1 MKEIFEIAFN
11 ISIFTLVAG
20 SMVTMGLSLT
30 VSQIVEPFKNIRM
43 VILSLIANF
52 LIVPL
57 FAFGIVWLLPVS
69 EGVRIGIILVSL
81 GGGAPFIPM
90 VVKTAKG
97 RVAGAIGLMLL
108 LLIVTIVFM
117 PIAVPLIFSGT
128 SVSSSAIAKSL
139 IFSMLI
145 PLLLALFVRAY
156 FSDIAV
162 RIQPFAS
169 IITNVGILVSVIAMV
184 FLYTKT
190 ITSNI
195 SVLPVII
202 LFFLGSM
209 AIGYL
214 TGGKNRNARIIL
226 SVGTGLRNPPVTILV
241 ASNNFS
247 NEPMAAMVPL
257 LVIIVGISML
267 FPIAKKVAKKEAV
280 SG

>member
-1 MKEIFEIAFN
+1 MMKEIFEIAFN
-11 ISIFTLVAG
+11 VSMNTLVAG

-30 VSQIVEPFKNIRM
+30 VSQIIEPFKNIRM
-43 VILSLIANF
+43 VIVALIANF

-69 EGVRIGIILVSL
+69 EGVRIGIILVAL

-108 LLIVTIVFM
+108 LLLVTIFFM
-117 PIAVPLIFSGT
+117 PLLVPVIFTGE
-128 SVSSSAIAKSL
+128 SVSSLAIAKSL
-139 IFSMLI
+139 IFTMLV
-145 PLLLALFVRAY
+145 PLLLALFVKAY

-169 IITNVGILVSVIAMV
+169 IITNIAISISIIAMV
-184 FLYTKT
+184 YLYTKT

-195 SVLPVII
+195 SVVPVII

-209 AIGYL
+209 AIGYF
-214 TGGKNRNARIIL
+214 TGGKNRDARIIL
-226 SVGTGLRNPPVTILV
+226 SVGTGLRNPPIAILV

-247 NEPMAAMVPL
+247 TEPMAAIVPL
-257 LVIIVGISML
+257 LVIIIGLSIL
-267 FPIAKKVAKKEAV
+267 FPLARKIGKTVV
-280 SG
+280 

>member
-1 MKEIFEIAFN
+1 MMKEIFEIAFN
-11 ISIFTLVAG
+11 VSMNTLVAG

-43 VILSLIANF
+43 VILSVIANF

-97 RVAGAIGLMLL
+97 PVAGAIGLMLL
-108 LLIVTIVFM
+108 LVIITIFFM
-117 PIAVPLIFSGT
+117 PIVVPLIFSGA
-128 SVSSSAIAKSL
+128 SVSSLAIAKSL
-139 IFSMLI
+139 IFTMLV
-145 PLLLALFVRAY
+145 PLLLALFVKAY

-169 IITNVGILVSVIAMV
+169 IITNIAISISVIAMV

-190 ITSNI
+190 IISNI
-195 SVLPVII
+195 SVVLVVI

-209 AIGYL
+209 AIGYF

-226 SVGTGLRNPPVTILV
+226 SVGTGLRNPPITILV
-241 ASNNFS
+241 ASTNFS
-247 NEPMAAMVPL
+247 TEPMAAIVPL
-257 LVIIVGISML
+257 LVIIVGLSIL
-267 FPIAKKVAKKEAV
+267 FPLAKKIGKKAV
-280 SG
+280 

>member
-11 ISIFTLVAG
+11 ISMFTLVAG

-97 RVAGAIGLMLL
+97 RVPGAIGLMLL

-117 PIAVPLIFSGT
+117 PIAVPLIFSGA

-156 FSDIAV
+156 FSDIAA
-162 RIQPFAS
+162 RIQPFAT
-169 IITNVGILVSVIAMV
+169 IITNIAILVAVIATA
-184 FLYTKT
+184 FLYTQT
-190 ITSNI
+190 IASNI
-195 SVLPVII
+195 KVLPVII
-202 LFFLGSM
+202 LFFLGAM

-226 SVGTGLRNPPVTILV
+226 SVGTGLRNPPVAILV
-241 ASNNFS
+241 ATHSFPT
-247 NEPMAAMVPL
+247 EPMAAIVPL
-257 LVIIVGISML
+257 LIIIVGLSIL
-267 FPIAKKVAKKEAV
+267 FPLAKKISKKDTV

>member
-1 MKEIFEIAFN
+1 MKELFEIAFN
-11 ISIFTLVAG
+11 VSMNTLVAG

-43 VILSLIANF
+43 VILSVIANF

-57 FAFGIVWLLPVS
+57 FAFGLVWLLPVS

-108 LLIVTIVFM
+108 LLIVTIFFM
-117 PIAVPLIFSGT
+117 PIVVPLIFSGA
-128 SVSSSAIAKSL
+128 SVSSLAIAKSL
-139 IFSMLI
+139 IFTMLV
-145 PLLLALFVRAY
+145 PLLLALFVKAY

-169 IITNVGILVSVIAMV
+169 IITNIAISISVIAMV

-195 SVLPVII
+195 SVLPII
-202 LFFLGSM
+202 LLFFLGSM
-209 AIGYL
+209 AIGYF

-226 SVGTGLRNPPVTILV
+226 SVGTGLRNPPITILV
-241 ASNNFS
+241 ASNNFPT
-247 NEPMAAMVPL
+247 EPMAAIVPL
-257 LVIIVGISML
+257 LIIIVGLSIL
-267 FPIAKKVAKKEAV
+267 FPLARKIGKTAV
-280 SG
+280 

>member
-1 MKEIFEIAFN
+1 MMKELFEIAFN
-11 ISIFTLVAG
+11 VSMNTLVAG

-43 VILSLIANF
+43 VILSVIANF

-57 FAFGIVWLLPVS
+57 FAFGLVWLLPVS

-108 LLIVTIVFM
+108 LLIVTIFFM
-117 PIAVPLIFSGT
+117 PIVVPLIFSGA
-128 SVSSSAIAKSL
+128 SVSSLAIAKSL
-139 IFSMLI
+139 IFTMLV
-145 PLLLALFVRAY
+145 PLLLALFVKAY

-169 IITNVGILVSVIAMV
+169 IITNIAISISVIAMV

-195 SVLPVII
+195 SVLPII
-202 LFFLGSM
+202 LLFFLGSM
-209 AIGYL
+209 AIGYF

-226 SVGTGLRNPPVTILV
+226 SVGTGLRNPPITILV
-241 ASNNFS
+241 ASNNFPT
-247 NEPMAAMVPL
+247 EPMAAIVPL
-257 LVIIVGISML
+257 LVIIVGLSIL
-267 FPIAKKVAKKEAV
+267 FPLARKVSKKETV
-280 SG
+280 

>member
-1 MKEIFEIAFN
+1 MMKEIFEIAFN
-11 ISIFTLVAG
+11 VSMITLVSG

-90 VVKTAKG
+90 VVKIAKG

-108 LLIVTIVFM
+108 LLIVTIFFM
-117 PIAVPLIFSGT
+117 PLLVPVIFSGT
-128 SVSSSAIAKSL
+128 SVSSLAIAKSL
-139 IFSMLI
+139 IFTMLV
-145 PLLLALFVRAY
+145 PLLLALFVKAY
-156 FSDIAV
+156 FSGIAV

-169 IITNVGILVSVIAMV
+169 IITNIGVLVSVIAMV
-184 FLYTKT
+184 FLYTK
-190 ITSNI
+190 IIISNI
-195 SVLPVII
+195 SVLPII
-202 LFFLGSM
+202 LLLFLGSM
-209 AIGYL
+209 AIGYF
-214 TGGKNRNARIIL
+214 TGGKNSNARIIL
-226 SVGTGLRNPPVTILV
+226 SVGTGLRNPPVAILV

-247 NEPMAAMVPL
+247 TEPMAAIVPL
-257 LVIIVGISML
+257 LVIIVGLSIL
-267 FPIAKKVAKKEAV
+267 FPLARKIGKKVV
-280 SG
+280 

>member
-1 MKEIFEIAFN
+1 MMKELFEIAFN
-11 ISIFTLVAG
+11 VSMNTLVAG

-43 VILSLIANF
+43 VILSVIANF

-57 FAFGIVWLLPVS
+57 FAFGLVWLLPVS

-108 LLIVTIVFM
+108 LLIVTIFFM
-117 PIAVPLIFSGT
+117 PIVVPLIFSGA
-128 SVSSSAIAKSL
+128 SVSSLAIAKSL
-139 IFSMLI
+139 IFTMLV
-145 PLLLALFVRAY
+145 PLLLALFVKAY

-169 IITNVGILVSVIAMV
+169 IITNIAISISVIAMV

-195 SVLPVII
+195 SVLPII
-202 LFFLGSM
+202 LLFFLGSM
-209 AIGYL
+209 AIGYF

-226 SVGTGLRNPPVTILV
+226 SVGTGLRNPPITILV
-241 ASNNFS
+241 ASNNFPT
-247 NEPMAAMVPL
+247 EPMAAIVPL
-257 LVIIVGISML
+257 LVIIVGLSIL
-267 FPIAKKVAKKEAV
+267 FPLARKVGKTAV
-280 SG
+280 